1 MAAAWARANV
11 DTITNAYEKPN
22 RDVEMVAT
30 TRFVPMVMKG
40 SGPMNV
46 NASTSPA
53 FPNNDGIDGYL
64 SPNLSLSH

>member
-1 MAAAWARANV
+1 
-11 DTITNAYEKPN
+11 
-22 RDVEMVAT
+22 MVAT
-30 TRFVPMVMKG
+30 TRFGPKVMKG
-40 SGPMNV
+40 KGPMNV

>member
-1 MAAAWARANV
+1 
-11 DTITNAYEKPN
+11 
-22 RDVEMVAT
+22 MVAT